1 MKSLKYLVLM
11 AVSMILFTSC
21 ISGSGNEMA
30 GTTYGVV
37 KYSTTSNRNIIHE
50 VTGLYVYHPAIE
62 SLQSGDCVV
71 YYRKIN
77 QDDEANQSASQYWTA
92 SEVTYQKIDRREME
106 PALKD
111 TSVMD
116 EGELVTVEVGVIGY
130 VEGVLFIQASHPNSA
145 TDQTMEVS
153 LSYNQNDEPE
163 VVDGQNVYNL
173 FLRTKKLTDG
183 KSSSGTLAFESAF
196 EFENFL
202 TNACAA
208 EKAKGKEVVNF
219 RFNYIKDID
228 ANSHA
233 SWTTSKVINYQIPSN
248 N

>member
-11 AVSMILFTSC
+11 SVSMILFASC
-21 ISGSGNEMA
+21 ISGSGNEVA

-37 KYSTTSNRNIIHE
+37 SYSTTANRNIVHE

-62 SLQSGDCVV
+62 SLQSGDCIV

-92 SEVTYQKIDRREME
+92 SEATYQKIDRHEME
-106 PALKD
+106 FALKD

-116 EGELVTVEVGVIGY
+116 EGELVTLEVGVIGY
-130 VEGVLFIQASHPNSA
+130 VEGVMFVQASHPNSA

-153 LSYNQNDEPE
+153 LSYNQDEVPE

-173 FLRTKKLTDG
+173 FLRSKKLTDG

-196 EFENFL
+196 EFETFL
-202 TNACAA
+202 NKACAA

-219 RFNYIKDID
+219 RFNYVKAID
-228 ANSHA
+228 ADSHA
-233 SWTTSKVINYQIPSN
+233 SWTKSKIINYQIPSN